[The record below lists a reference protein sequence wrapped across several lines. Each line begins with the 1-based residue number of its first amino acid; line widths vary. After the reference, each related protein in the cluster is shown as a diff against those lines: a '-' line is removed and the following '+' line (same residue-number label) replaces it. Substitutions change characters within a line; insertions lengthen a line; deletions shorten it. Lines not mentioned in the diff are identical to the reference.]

1 MEVEVKFGVPDEETY
16 ERLAAAEDLAGYRL
30 MAGVERELRDAYL
43 DTEDG
48 AVAAAGYTLRR
59 RDWDDM
65 VTVTLKQAA
74 PKTAAA
80 KRGSAKRA
88 TSTKDPD
95 PGGPAAGFAE
105 GAADAAAVPGGTAHG
120 ETALR
125 REEIELDLAADDP
138 AATTDVRQAG
148 SPSDAAVPV
157 DLRSGGLVVKALPPG
172 PLRRRL
178 SALVGGRSL
187 QTVVTLVQR
196 RIARDAFDGDRL
208 VAEVSLDTVTVE
220 TAAGTHRYHEIE
232 AELRPQ
238 ATEDDLQALSRHLS
252 DHWKLTPETQSK
264 FARAQALL
272 TADGRPASA
281 GPETRAVAADEPA
294 GVTEPAADPE
304 PAGSVESPAI
314 VADVPEKTSAATAAG
329 IPEETPVAEDPKRR
343 RKTPGIE
350 PDDLMSEAARKTVL
364 FHFQRMLAHEDGT
377 RAGVDYEELHDM
389 RVATRR
395 MRAALT
401 VFGPYVD
408 EKAYRPHLKSLRRT
422 GRLLGAV
429 RDLDVFHEKAE
440 HYLDELPEDRRD
452 ELEPLFD
459 AWRVERERR
468 RERMIE
474 WLDGGDFRSF
484 VDGFGEFLEKRG
496 AGAVPDFSADGSPC
510 GRRINIAL
518 PPVVLTELANVLA
531 YDEWVT
537 GPGVPL
543 TRLHQLRIAGKYLRY
558 TLEFFTEVLG
568 PGGKLVIHTVKGLQ
582 DHLGDL
588 QDAVVTSGILRDF
601 LSGEGWGRAAG
612 KRARAEQG
620 TDLIVAPGVAN
631 YMAYKQMELARL
643 VRTFPQAWDPVRA
656 PRYRHTLLSL
666 LGKL

>member
-16 ERLAAAEDLAGYRL
+16 ERLMAAGDLAGYRL
-30 MAGVERELRDAYL
+30 MAGVERRLRDAYL

-65 VTVTLKQAA
+65 VTVTLKQATS
-74 PKTAAA
+74 KAAA
-80 KRGSAKRA
+80 SKRGTPKRA
-88 TSTKDPD
+88 ASTEDAD
-95 PGGPAAGFAE
+95 PGASAAGHGE
-105 GAADAAAVPGGTAHG
+105 GAADAAVVETGATHSD
-120 ETALR
+120 TALR
-125 REEIELDLAADDP
+125 REELELDLAADDP
-138 AATTDVRQAG
+138 AATTDVRQAEAR
-148 SPSDAAVPV
+148 SDGTVPV

-178 SALVGGRSL
+178 SAMVGGRPL
-187 QTVVTLVQR
+187 LTVVTLAQR
-196 RIARDAFDGDRL
+196 RIARDAFDDDRL

-232 AELRPQ
+232 AEVRPQ
-238 ATEDDLQALSRHLS
+238 ATDDDLQALSRHLS
-252 DHWKLTPETQSK
+252 GHWRLTPETRSK

-272 TADGRPASA
+272 AADGRPASDE
-281 GPETRAVAADEPA
+281 PPTRDPGADESDRA
-294 GVTEPAADPE
+294 TAPAADPG
-304 PAGSVESPAI
+304 PAGSVEPPATA
-314 VADVPEKTSAATAAG
+314 ADVPEKAPPADDS
-329 IPEETPVAEDPKRR
+329 KRR

-364 FHFQRMLAHEDGT
+364 FHFERMLAHEEGT

-401 VFGPYVD
+401 VFGPYVE

-429 RDLDVFHEKAE
+429 RDLDVFHENAE
-440 HYLDELPEDRRD
+440 HYLEELTEDRRD

-459 AWRVERERR
+459 AWRIEREQR

-484 VDGFGEFLEKRG
+484 VDSFGEFLHQRG
-496 AGAVPDFSADGSPC
+496 AGAVPDFSADGSPRS
-510 GRRINIAL
+510 RRVNIAL

-537 GPGVPL
+537 GPEVPL

-612 KRARAEQG
+612 KRARAEQS

-643 VRTFPQAWDPVRA
+643 VRTFPQAWDPIRA

>member
-1 MEVEVKFGVPDEETY
+1 MEVEAKFGVPDEETY

-43 DTEDG
+43 DTGDG

-74 PKTAAA
+74 SKTAAS
-80 KRGSAKRA
+80 KRGTPKQAASAKHSDRGA
-88 TSTKDPD
+88 S
-95 PGGPAAGFAE
+95 AAGT
-105 GAADAAAVPGGTAHG
+105 AADGADVVVVPGGTAHS

-138 AATTDVRQAG
+138 AATTGVRQAEPG
-148 SPSDAAVPV
+148 SDGALPV
-157 DLRSGGLVVKALPPG
+157 DLRSDGLVVKALPPG

-178 SALVGGRSL
+178 SALVGGRPL
-187 QTVVTLVQR
+187 QTVVTLAQR

-220 TAAGTHRYHEIE
+220 TAVGTHRYHEIE

-238 ATEDDLQALSRHLS
+238 ATEDDLQTLSRHLS

-264 FARAQALL
+264 FARARALL
-272 TADGRPASA
+272 TADGGPASA

-294 GVTEPAADPE
+294 GGVEPAATV
-304 PAGSVESPAI
+304 AG
-314 VADVPEKTSAATAAG
+314 VPKKAPAATAAEG
-329 IPEETPVAEDPKRR
+329 PEETPAAEDSKRR
-343 RKTPGIE
+343 RRTPGIE

-364 FHFQRMLAHEDGT
+364 FHFERMLAHEDGT

-440 HYLDELPEDRRD
+440 HYLDELTEDRRG

-459 AWRVERERR
+459 AWRGEREQR

-484 VDGFGEFLEKRG
+484 VDSFGEFLQERG
-496 AGAVPDFSADGSPC
+496 AGAVPDFSADGSPRS
-510 GRRINIAL
+510 RRVNIAL

-537 GPGVPL
+537 GPEVPL

-620 TDLIVAPGVAN
+620 TDLIIAPGVAN

-656 PRYRHTLLSL
+656 SRYRHTLLSL

>member
-16 ERLAAAEDLAGYRL
+16 ESLAIADDLAGYRL
-30 MAGVERELRDAYL
+30 MAGVERRLRDAYL

-74 PKTAAA
+74 SHRAAS
-80 KRGSAKRA
+80 KRGSPKQAA
-88 TSTKDPD
+88 STKDSD
-95 PGGPAAGFAE
+95 RGASATGTAGEGLDAPA
-105 GAADAAAVPGGTAHG
+105 PSGTAHVDA
-120 ETALR
+120 ALR
-125 REEIELDLAADDP
+125 REELELDLAADDP
-138 AATTDVRQAG
+138 AATSDVRQAE
-148 SPSDAAVPV
+148 SPSDAVVPV

-178 SALVGGRSL
+178 AAMTGGRPL
-187 QTVVTLVQR
+187 QTVVTLAQR

-238 ATEDDLQALSRHLS
+238 ATDDDLQALSRHLS
-252 DHWKLTPETQSK
+252 DHWQLTPETQSK

-272 TADGRPASA
+272 AAAGGPASA
-281 GPETRAVAADEPA
+281 GPETRVAGADEPPGAAESAVGANEPSAAADEPA
-294 GVTEPAADPE
+294 AADAE
-304 PAGSVESPAI
+304 
-314 VADVPEKTSAATAAG
+314 VPEERPAT
-329 IPEETPVAEDPKRR
+329 EDSKRR

-401 VFGPYVD
+401 VFGPYID

-440 HYLDELPEDRRD
+440 HYLDELPADRRD

-459 AWRVERERR
+459 AWRIEREQR

-496 AGAVPDFSADGSPC
+496 AGAVPDFSVDGSPR

-537 GPGVPL
+537 GPEVPL